1 MSYKLLA
8 LDLDGTLLMPDKTI
22 PADVKAAITKLT
34 EAGVIVTLAT
44 GRMYPTV
51 QQCALELGINV
62 PLICYNGALVRD
74 AIGSETL
81 LYKPL
86 PLDLQDAIIKCGEEH
101 GWYLQLYQNDTVCAA
116 EIVWETLAD
125 PDAKTLP
132 PRALGKLSEAELAPS
147 PKMMSMCPPEEV
159 EMRTEAFRLATG
171 DRLYIA
177 SSTPTLVEMM
187 QKGVC
192 KSEALKL
199 LSAHYNIPREQVVVC
214 GDSGNDADM
223 VAWAGLGCAMA
234 NGTDKLKAIADYVC
248 QNSNSYGV
256 LEVMHKFFPEVFS
269 AE

>member
-34 EAGVIVTLAT
+34 DAGVTVTLAT

-51 QQCALELGINV
+51 QNYAVELGLDT
-62 PLICYNGALVRD
+62 PLICYNGALIRD
-74 AIGSETL
+74 AAGSEPV

-86 PLDLQDAIIKCGEEH
+86 PMELQQAIIDCGEKH

-116 EIVWETLAD
+116 DITWETLAD
-125 PDAKTLP
+125 PDARTLP
-132 PRALGKLSEAELAPS
+132 PRALGKLSDAKLTPS

-159 EMRTEAFRLATG
+159 AMRTEAFRLATG

-199 LSAHYNIPREQVVVC
+199 LSEHYNITREQVVVC

-223 VAWAGLGCAMA
+223 VAWAGMGCAMA
-234 NGTDKLKAIADYVC
+234 NGTDALKAIADYVC